1 MAVDILTISF
11 GNVSQAGKVFLQSVI
26 TYIFVKIKK
35 VISHNHDSLNQTQS
49 SNGVLAVYWDMVR
62 KCKNLQ
68 KYIFTIKIFL
78 LLSVIIKITCW
89 LYKICIYVIKKIFT
103 GQWGSKLIRWICF
116 RLSWQMI
123 FYLFLF
129 YQ

>member
-1 MAVDILTISF
+1 MISLKDGCRHPHYF
-11 GNVSQAGKVFLQSVI
+11 IWKCFQAGKVFLQSVI

-35 VISHNHDSLNQTQS
+35 VIAHNHDSLNQTQS

-89 LYKICIYVIKKIFT
+89 LYKICIYVIKKI
-103 GQWGSKLIRWICF
+103 
-116 RLSWQMI
+116 
-123 FYLFLF
+123 YLLVSED
-129 YQ
+129 QN